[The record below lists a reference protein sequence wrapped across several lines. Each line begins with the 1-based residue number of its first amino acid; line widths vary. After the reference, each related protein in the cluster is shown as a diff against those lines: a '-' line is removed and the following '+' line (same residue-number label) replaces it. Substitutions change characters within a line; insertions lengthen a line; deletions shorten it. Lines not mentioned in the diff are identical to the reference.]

1 MAISPKLELR
11 QSQSLVMT
19 PQLQQAI
26 KLLQMSNIELSAF
39 VEQELE
45 RNPLLEREDD
55 HAPEAEAAAPEVE
68 TAAPEAPLLDS
79 TGGDDGP
86 LDVEV
91 DNTFTND
98 TLSEDG
104 GGGAGETFGAG
115 DNLGRYGNGA
125 YDGEGNVLEQT
136 VGEVVSLRQ
145 HLMTQLGLSC
155 ADPAQR
161 MIGAYLIDLLDDAG
175 YLAGQLDAVAAAL
188 GCEIADVET
197 VLGIVQGFDPVGV
210 FARSLKECLA
220 LQLADKNRLD
230 PAMQALLDNLE
241 LLARR
246 DLARLKKVCG
256 IDDEDLAEMILEIRG
271 LDPKPASSFEPVREQ
286 PVEPDILMRPDNA
299 GGWIIELNTDT
310 LPRVL
315 VANRYYAEVGAKAD
329 RETKTFLNEQFQS
342 ANWLVKSLHQRA
354 TTILKVASEIV
365 RQQSGFFSHGVSAL
379 KPLILRDIAEA
390 IGMHES
396 TVSRV
401 TTNKYLSSPRGVY
414 ELKFFFTQALG
425 STEGG
430 AAHSAEAVRHKIR
443 TLIEAEAA
451 DAVLSD
457 DRIAEML
464 QSDGIDIARR
474 TVAKY
479 REAMKIA
486 PSSQRR
492 RDKKLRLS

>member
-1 MAISPKLELR
+1 MAISPRLELR

-26 KLLQMSNIELSAF
+26 KLLQMSNVELSAF

-55 HAPEAEAAAPEVE
+55 RPEAPEAAPEPAAAA
-68 TAAPEAPLLDS
+68 TEAPLLDS
-79 TGGDDGP
+79 TGGDDHP

-98 TLSEDG
+98 TQAETGS
-104 GGGAGETFGAG
+104 GAGESFGPG

-136 VGEVVSLRQ
+136 VGETVSLRQ
-145 HLMTQLGLSC
+145 HLTTQLGLSC
-155 ADPAQR
+155 ADPATR
-161 MIGAYLIDLLDDAG
+161 MIGSYLIDTLDDAG
-175 YLAGQLDAVAAAL
+175 YLSQPLSAVAAAL
-188 GCEIADVET
+188 GCTVAEVER
-197 VLGIVQGFDPVGV
+197 VLTLVQGFDPVGV

-220 LQLADKNRLD
+220 LQLADRNRLD
-230 PAMQALLDNLE
+230 PAMQALLDNLD
-241 LLARR
+241 LLAKR

-256 IDDEDLAEMILEIRG
+256 VDDEDIAEMILEIRA
-271 LDPKPASSFEPVREQ
+271 LDPKPAASFEPVREQ
-286 PVEPDILMRPDNA
+286 PVEPDILMRPDTA
-299 GGWIIELNTDT
+299 GGWVIELNTDT

-365 RQQSGFFSHGVSAL
+365 RQQSGFFSHGITAL

-443 TLIEAEAA
+443 SLIEAETAE
-451 DAVLSD
+451 AVLSD
-457 DRIAEML
+457 DRIAEIL
-464 QSDGIDIARR
+464 QADGIDIARR

-492 RDKKLRLS
+492 REKKLRLA

>member
-55 HAPEAEAAAPEVE
+55 HGDAPEAAPEP
-68 TAAPEAPLLDS
+68 AAEAPAEAPLLDS
-79 TGGDDGP
+79 TGGDDHP

-98 TLSEDG
+98 ARSDDG
-104 GGGAGETFGAG
+104 GPAESFGPG

-136 VGEVVSLRQ
+136 VGETVSLRQ
-145 HLMTQLGLSC
+145 HLTTQLGLSC
-155 ADPAQR
+155 SDPATR
-161 MIGAYLIDLLDDAG
+161 MIGAYLIDTLDDAG
-175 YLAGQLDAVAAAL
+175 YLSQPLAAVAAAL
-188 GCEIADVET
+188 GCAVEEAER
-197 VLGIVQGFDPVGV
+197 VLRIVQGFDPVGV

-220 LQLADKNRLD
+220 LQLADLDRLD

-256 IDDEDLAEMILEIRG
+256 VDDEDLAEMILEIRS
-271 LDPKPASSFEPVREQ
+271 LDPKPAASFEPVREQ

-299 GGWIIELNTDT
+299 GGWVIELNTDT

-430 AAHSAEAVRHKIR
+430 AAHSAEAVRHKIK
-443 TLIEAEAA
+443 TLIEAESA

-457 DRIAEML
+457 DRIAEIL
-464 QSDGIDIARR
+464 QGDGIDIARR

-492 RDKKLRLS
+492 REKKLRLV

>member
-26 KLLQMSNIELSAF
+26 KLLQMSNVELSAF

-55 HAPEAEAAAPEVE
+55 HGEAPEAAPEPAAAE
-68 TAAPEAPLLDS
+68 APAEAPLLDS
-79 TGGDDGP
+79 TGGGDQP

-98 TLSEDG
+98 THAED
-104 GGGAGETFGAG
+104 GAGEGFGPG

-136 VGEVVSLRQ
+136 VGETVSLRQ
-145 HLMTQLGLSC
+145 HLTTQLGLSC
-155 ADPAQR
+155 AAPADR
-161 MIGAYLIDLLDDAG
+161 MIGAYLIDTLDDAG
-175 YLAGQLDAVAAAL
+175 YLSQPLAAVAAAL
-188 GCEIADVET
+188 GCGVEEVER
-197 VLGIVQGFDPVGV
+197 VLGVVQGFDPVGV

-220 LQLADKNRLD
+220 LQLADRNRLD
-230 PAMQALLDNLE
+230 PAIQALLDNLD

-256 IDDEDLAEMILEIRG
+256 VDDEDLAEMILEIRG
-271 LDPKPASSFEPVREQ
+271 LDPKPAASFEPVREQ

-299 GGWIIELNTDT
+299 GGWVIELNTDT

-430 AAHSAEAVRHKIR
+430 AAHSAEAVRYKIR
-443 TLIEAEAA
+443 TLIEAETAE
-451 DAVLSD
+451 AVLSD
-457 DRIAEML
+457 DRIAEIL

-492 RDKKLRLS
+492 REKKLRLG